1 MLNYIF
7 LGPPGAGK
15 GTMGEMLCERTG
27 VIHLSTGQLLRDEMA
42 SGSELGQKVKSIIA
56 SGALVPDDIVTAMV
70 SKRLLQN
77 DIRQHGSLL
86 DGYPRTTIQADSL
99 KRIFADNATELTAA
113 VLVDADRDI
122 LLGRLTARRICSNK
136 ACGAIFNL
144 QSNKPARE
152 GLCDRCGSALVQRSD
167 DSEETALDRLRV
179 YDQQTAPLIDYY
191 RKTGKLVVMKSR
203 EVTAEQNFAT
213 LLAALNM

>member
-70 SKRLLQN
+70 SKRLTQN
-77 DIRQHGSLL
+77 DIREHGCLL
-86 DGYPRTTIQADSL
+86 DGYPRTTVQADSL

-113 VLVDADRDI
+113 VLVDADREI
-122 LLGRLTARRICSNK
+122 LLGRLTARRMCSNK
-136 ACGAIFNL
+136 SCGAIFNL
-144 QSNKPARE
+144 HSNKPARE
-152 GLCDRCGSALVQRSD
+152 GLCDRCGSALIQRSD

-191 RKTGKLVVMKSR
+191 RKTGKLTVMKSR
-203 EVTAEQNFAT
+203 EIPVEQNFAA
-213 LLAALNM
+213 LLAALKM